1 MNEEE
6 LREKVIA
13 FLVAQGPDM
22 RRAANVANL
31 LYGKYLKTKGHYD
44 TLADELMKCEH
55 FLGRLRRGDFG
66 GGKYSLSSI
75 MPWAGTPQ
83 GHAFWSHLQTMGFV
97 STKAPDLAR
106 ANFYLRQAKADL
118 V

>member
-1 MNEEE
+1 MNDEE

-44 TLADELMKCEH
+44 TLADELMKCVR
-55 FLGRLRRGDFG
+55 FTRRFRAGEFQRRQ
-66 GGKYSLSSI
+66 YSLSSI
-75 MPWAGTPQ
+75 MSWAGTPQ
-83 GHAFWSHLQTMGFV
+83 GHAFWSQLQHMGFV
-97 STKAPDLAR
+97 GTDVQGLAAVNLHLRR
-106 ANFYLRQAKADL
+106 AGADL

>member
-1 MNEEE
+1 MNDEE

-44 TLADELMKCEH
+44 ALADELMECEH

-66 GGKYSLSSI
+66 RGKYSLSSI
-75 MPWAGTPQ
+75 MPWVGTPQ
-83 GHAFWSHLQTMGFV
+83 GHAFWAHLQTMGFV
-97 STKAPDLAR
+97 ATKVPVLER
-106 ANFYLRQAKADL
+106 ANLHLRQTKADL